1 LLVLD
6 KLNLKEISMN
16 DKGNLENLEFI
27 SLEEAA
33 EMKTGTRVTF
43 IPGMQALYAEALK
56 NICFVKKIPLVRAL
70 HPLMGVDKETGGD
83 RQARLYELT
92 SQSSLPTMFHDEERP
107 RNVWIEQLSLAE
119 SIGSSDSLKLIPSNI
134 QERVDMLGLCAV
146 ILGEDGLV
154 WNIRILSDNPLARK
168 YGYSEE
174 ASSQAID
181 KIVEIISM
189 IDSRLEAQEKLG
201 SKYIV
206 GTSLSAVD
214 IYWSTMV
221 MSTISTP
228 PEIMPRT
235 EQNQGMLMWFEG
247 NSKIPEIE
255 NVLTKRIQEHQHY
268 ILKTYCETPAI
279 LGGDLL

>member
-1 LLVLD
+1 
-6 KLNLKEISMN
+6 MN

-43 IPGMQALYAEALK
+43 IPGIQALYAEALK

-119 SIGSSDSLKLIPSNI
+119 SIGSSDSLKLIPSNM
-134 QERVDMLGLCAV
+134 QDRVDMLGLCAV

-189 IDSRLEAQEKLG
+189 IDSRLEAQEKLR
-201 SKYIV
+201 SKYLV

>member
-1 LLVLD
+1 MSVRESSED
-6 KLNLKEISMN
+6 
-16 DKGNLENLEFI
+16 LEFI
-27 SLEEAA
+27 TLDKAA
-33 EMKTGTRVTF
+33 EMKSGTRVTF

-56 NICFVKKIPLVRAL
+56 NICFVKKVPLIRAL

-92 SQSSLPTMFHDEERP
+92 SQSSLPTMFHEDERP

-119 SIGSSDSLKLIPSNI
+119 NIGSSDSLKLIPSNI
-134 QERVDMLGLCAV
+134 QDRVDMFGLCAV

-174 ASSQAID
+174 ASAQAID

-189 IDSRLEAQEKLG
+189 IDRRLEVQEKLG
-201 SKYIV
+201 SKYLV

-235 EQNQGMLMWFEG
+235 QQNQGMLMWFEG
-247 NSKIPEIE
+247 NSKIPAIE
-255 NVLTKRIQEHQHY
+255 SVLSKRIEDHQHY

-279 LGGDLL
+279 LGGDPL

>member
-1 LLVLD
+1 
-6 KLNLKEISMN
+6 
-16 DKGNLENLEFI
+16 
-27 SLEEAA
+27 
-33 EMKTGTRVTF
+33 
-43 IPGMQALYAEALK
+43 
-56 NICFVKKIPLVRAL
+56 
-70 HPLMGVDKETGGD
+70 
-83 RQARLYELT
+83 
-92 SQSSLPTMFHDEERP
+92 MFHEDERP

-119 SIGSSDSLKLIPSNI
+119 NIGSSDSLKLIPSNI
-134 QERVDMLGLCAV
+134 QDRVDMFGLCAV

-174 ASSQAID
+174 ASAQAID

-189 IDSRLEAQEKLG
+189 IDRRLEVQEKLG
-201 SKYIV
+201 SKYLV

-235 EQNQGMLMWFEG
+235 QQNQGMLMWFEG

-255 NVLTKRIQEHQHY
+255 NVLTKRIEEHQHY
-268 ILKTYCETPAI
+268 VLKTYCETPAI

>member
-1 LLVLD
+1 
-6 KLNLKEISMN
+6 
-16 DKGNLENLEFI
+16 
-27 SLEEAA
+27 
-33 EMKTGTRVTF
+33 
-43 IPGMQALYAEALK
+43 
-56 NICFVKKIPLVRAL
+56 
-70 HPLMGVDKETGGD
+70 
-83 RQARLYELT
+83 
-92 SQSSLPTMFHDEERP
+92 MFHDEERP

-134 QERVDMLGLCAV
+134 LERVDMFGLCAV

-174 ASSQAID
+174 VSSQAID

-201 SKYIV
+201 SQYLV
-206 GTSLSAVD
+206 GTSVSAAD

-247 NSKIPEIE
+247 NSKIPAIE
-255 NVLTKRIQEHQHY
+255 NVLTKRIEEHKHTL
-268 ILKTYCETPAI
+268 ILLCPRH
-279 LGGDLL
+279 DLWGC